1 MAAGPVSAVTLTVET
16 GEGSTV
22 LATLLLA
29 TTQNKSTQP
38 SARAAPLRLF
48 SMLHHIILLL
58 SYSRGRIYEGNI
70 LIPITFYIL
79 VQETIKAA
87 LPSLI
92 RNLVF
97 LVVSCKS
104 VPGKSLSYC
113 IANPSVVSPATELR
127 RWSHYRHGHPAPAP
141 WSPGPAYKLMS
152 DVRSKCPYCALA
164 FFNAYIDTV

>member
-58 SYSRGRIYEGNI
+58 SYSRARIYEGNI
-70 LIPITFYIL
+70 LIAMTFSL
-79 VQETIKAA
+79 AQETIKAA
-87 LPSLI
+87 SGGAWCDALPSLI
-92 RNLVF
+92 RYFV
-97 LVVSCKS
+97 LVVSQC
-104 VPGKSLSYC
+104 L
-113 IANPSVVSPATELR
+113 
-127 RWSHYRHGHPAPAP
+127 
-141 WSPGPAYKLMS
+141 
-152 DVRSKCPYCALA
+152 VR
-164 FFNAYIDTV
+164 V